1 MCIKYL
7 LIFSVAIFVRNK
19 ADSQSTG
26 QNNQFILN
34 GEIVGRDTGSVMLW
48 YFNNNNKTVSDTVKL
63 NNGKFY
69 FSGTIN
75 RACEALLW
83 TDLNNHMYDDP
94 SMMRFLLEPSTMH
107 ILYKISNPSNPETKG
122 SKSQAEKEKWDKQ
135 KAALLSAKALIR
147 KNIYS
152 LEMLSKTNKDTL
164 REEQINRLSWEVDSI
179 NQKIRA
185 LDVKYIE
192 RHRGSYLSGYLLSRH
207 TRKLSVDS
215 LEMYYNELSSDVKK
229 SSIGHDVLMYVYPL
243 THNSDFRKANPL
255 VDIEFDQQ
263 LSKLKSIYDMTLNG
277 TLGNA
282 FQLSSFKAKY
292 VVID

>member
-107 ILYKISNPSNPETKG
+107 ILYKISNP
-122 SKSQAEKEKWDKQ
+122 
-135 KAALLSAKALIR
+135 
-147 KNIYS
+147 
-152 LEMLSKTNKDTL
+152 
-164 REEQINRLSWEVDSI
+164 
-179 NQKIRA
+179 
-185 LDVKYIE
+185 
-192 RHRGSYLSGYLLSRH
+192 
-207 TRKLSVDS
+207 
-215 LEMYYNELSSDVKK
+215 
-229 SSIGHDVLMYVYPL
+229 
-243 THNSDFRKANPL
+243 
-255 VDIEFDQQ
+255 
-263 LSKLKSIYDMTLNG
+263 
-277 TLGNA
+277 
-282 FQLSSFKAKY
+282 
-292 VVID
+292 